1 MSWQAAPSYGPVHDA
16 VYQRLRNQGRTGWDT
31 TATYAEMLEI
41 ARPILQGR
49 AASLGSP
56 LRVIEL
62 GCGAGELAL
71 LFEAEGHQVT
81 GVDASA
87 VAVEWAREKA
97 VAANSTSIF
106 VHDDVTLLQDFPD
119 AAFDVAV
126 DAHCLHCIIGA
137 DRFRALQ
144 AVRRVLRLNGALVVM
159 TMCGIVTAAKVQV
172 ALAPDGKTVLHDG
185 IPVRYVAAPEEV
197 LAELNVAG
205 FVVESHR
212 VDPRE
217 SEQAQDML
225 IAVARRA

>member
-1 MSWQAAPSYGPVHDA
+1 
-16 VYQRLRNQGRTGWDT
+16 
-31 TATYAEMLEI
+31 
-41 ARPILQGR
+41 
-49 AASLGSP
+49 
-56 LRVIEL
+56 
-62 GCGAGELAL
+62 
-71 LFEAEGHQVT
+71 
-81 GVDASA
+81 
-87 VAVEWAREKA
+87 
-97 VAANSTSIF
+97 
-106 VHDDVTLLQDFPD
+106 
-119 AAFDVAV
+119 
-126 DAHCLHCIIGA
+126 
-137 DRFRALQ
+137 LQ